1 MPFGLKRDVQEEDE
15 PRDISNGKAYHY
27 TGEKGKQLL
36 VHILQ
41 DGVEVSKPIK
51 TQIWKQ
57 QIEWRRRAY
66 PISPDDFIYDF
77 QGTAHQFVNANNTS
91 TLRFSLPKDLRCK
104 KCGGELRHPTDS
116 RNIREMTK
124 RGVIQAI
131 WGIDSTHLILLMI
144 CMIGTLA
151 AIGFAVYESD
161 QKDQL
166 QSKIDSAIAS
176 GNLKAL
182 VPTQPNS
189 VTQQQSTTV
198 VH

>member
-1 MPFGLKRDVQEEDE
+1 MLGGLKRQEDTQAEE
-15 PRDISNGKAYHY
+15 PEQHNGKAFHY
-27 TGEKGKQLL
+27 TGEKGKSLL

-41 DGVEVSKPIK
+41 DGVEVTKPVK

-57 QIEWRRRAY
+57 DIEWRRRKY
-66 PISPDDFIYDF
+66 PISPEDFIYDF

-91 TLRFSLPKDLRCK
+91 SMRFSLPKDLRCK

-144 CMIGTLA
+144 CMIGTVA

-189 VTQQQSTTV
+189 VTQSQSTTV
-198 VH
+198 VK

>member
-1 MPFGLKRDVQEEDE
+1 MPFGLKRDTQVEEEE
-15 PRDISNGKAYHY
+15 PRDLSNGKAYHY
-27 TGEKGKQLL
+27 TGEKGKRLL
-36 VHILQ
+36 VHFLQ
-41 DGVEVSKPIK
+41 NEVEVTKPVK

-57 QIEWRRRAY
+57 DIEWRRRKY
-66 PISPDDFIYDF
+66 PISPPDFIYDF
-77 QGTAHQFVNANNTS
+77 QGVAHQYVNANNTS
-91 TLRFSLPKDLRCK
+91 SLRFSLPKDLRCK
-104 KCGGELRHPTDS
+104 KCGGDLRHPTDS

-131 WGIDSTHLILLMI
+131 WGIDSTHLVLMLV
-144 CMIGTLA
+144 CMLGVVA
-151 AIGFAVYESD
+151 AIGFAIYESN

-166 QSKIDSAIAS
+166 QAKIDSAIAT

-189 VTQQQSTTV
+189 VPQSTTV